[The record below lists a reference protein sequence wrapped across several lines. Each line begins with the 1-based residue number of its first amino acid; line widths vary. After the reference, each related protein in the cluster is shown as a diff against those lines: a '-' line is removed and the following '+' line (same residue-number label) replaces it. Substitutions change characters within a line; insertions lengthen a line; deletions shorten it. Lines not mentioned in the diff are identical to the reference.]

1 MKAKTNLELFR
12 NEIEFTMRH
21 SEWSTPVAL
30 YRTMFDIFY
39 RETGAEKT
47 TSIFKMLDW
56 YSDAPRE
63 TLELDGYS
71 YHLINEYYSV
81 LLEEAIIDV
90 DSRPIEWY
98 TMFKTL
104 IRLNIIPSR
113 YSQMQLKDFMKII
126 RLKEDKK

>member
-1 MKAKTNLELFR
+1 MKAKTNLELF
-12 NEIEFTMRH
+12 NSEIEYEIKHSTM
-21 SEWSTPVAL
+21 TMPTAL
-30 YRTMFDIFY
+30 YRVMFSIY
-39 RETGAEKT
+39 NRETGAGST
-47 TSIFKMLDW
+47 DSIFDVLKW
-56 YSDAPRE
+56 YADVPRE
-63 TLELDGYS
+63 TLELAAYS

-90 DSRPIEWY
+90 DSKPIEWY

-126 RLKEDKK
+126 RLKEGKK